1 MEPGLIALISIAVWM
16 VGVGF
21 LVRFCCKREP
31 HFTPPHMTT
40 NAQRPQQ
47 PPNGLEEELQPLSP
61 LPPHPDAQQLIESDR
76 HV

>member
-1 MEPGLIALISIAVWM
+1 MQPGLIALISFAVWM

-31 HFTPPHMTT
+31 HFTPPS
-40 NAQRPQQ
+40 AQRPQPQ
-47 PPNGLEEELQPLSP
+47 PSSGGLEEELQPLSP